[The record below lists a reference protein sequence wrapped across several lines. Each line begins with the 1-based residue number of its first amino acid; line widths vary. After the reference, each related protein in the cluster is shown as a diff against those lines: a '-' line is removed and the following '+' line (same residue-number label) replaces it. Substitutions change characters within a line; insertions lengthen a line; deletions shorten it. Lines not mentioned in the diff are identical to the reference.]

1 MLITNISKLSV
12 GLGYLLAMFLILG
25 ACQAPP
31 VTLSHLEP
39 TLPGGNDS
47 PMIVADTPV
56 VNQSPETPTP
66 QIKKTIE
73 WNIASGN
80 FIIPPAEVRETIDE
94 NCKKLGYDR
103 GVIVSMSLFG
113 SKVTADFDCRGADAI

>member
-1 MLITNISKLSV
+1 MLITNISNHSV
-12 GLGYLLAMFLILG
+12 SLGCLLAMVLILG

-31 VTLSHLEP
+31 VSLSQLSP
-39 TLPGGNDS
+39 TLPGDNDS
-47 PMIVADTPV
+47 AMIVSGTPV
-56 VNQSPETPTP
+56 VNQSLETPAP

-103 GVIVSMSLFG
+103 GVIVSMSLVG